1 MDLISKYKK
10 ELQKFGLT
18 PDYIN
23 KVFEVLRTIYAGQCG
38 YYGAIFGYEFDQATK
53 NESNILSQLHL
64 IYKRNKF
71 LYQFNY
77 INYICTDE
85 GNRLA
90 SELWKQYISVEE
102 HKLWSVV
109 RKYPKKLVAFWLKY
123 VTRES
128 RLPPSPT
135 SPILMY
141 FKPSASIVTIEA
153 ITGDILK
160 NQTINKSILNLCK
173 DLVENGFA
181 VISINSVSTRGGEL
195 RDSEYC
201 MPREVATTLHS
212 AYTQINIDIDECK
225 LYHLLLTYSY
235 YKWTKEQFVEELNR
249 YGLSE
254 DKIRSAIEDTAKLGI
269 TSNYIDSSSISFL
282 INDIDA
288 YRNYLIEKYNHA
300 LKDIINNI
308 LYE

>member
-1 MDLISKYKK
+1 MDLIPKYKK

-38 YYGAIFGYEFDQATK
+38 YYGAIFGYEFDESTK
-53 NESNILSQLHL
+53 SESNILSQLHL
-64 IYKRNKF
+64 IYKGGTF
-71 LYQFNY
+71 LSKFNY
-77 INYICTDE
+77 INYICTNE

-123 VTRES
+123 VITFGS
-128 RLPPSPT
+128 RPS

-141 FKPSASIVTIEA
+141 SKSASTA
-153 ITGDILK
+153 IAYDILK
-160 NQTINKSILNLCK
+160 NQIINESILNLCK

-181 VISINSVSTRGGEL
+181 VISIDSVSTRGGEL
-195 RDSEYC
+195 RDRQYC

-212 AYTQINIDIDECK
+212 AYTQVNIDMDECK
-225 LYHLLLTYSY
+225 LYHLLLTYSNY
-235 YKWTKEQFVEELNR
+235 NWTKEQFVEELNR
-249 YGLSE
+249 SGLSE
-254 DKIRSAIEDTAKLGI
+254 DKIRSAIEKTAKLGI
-269 TSNYIDSSSISFL
+269 TSNYTDSSLIPFL